1 MLQNL
6 FVSILVCIFAP
17 VKKKLIMCTSLV
29 SITPS
34 VKLLPS
40 NQGFGAD
47 INVPCGHCEECLQAK
62 RREYEFRFAYEFDRL
77 QKIGGRAIM
86 LLLSFNQEHV
96 AVVRPSDYGYHDTFN
111 KLPSFFRTFD
121 NDYLAIFKNRL
132 RKAAWKRWGKA
143 CYRFF
148 YAPEFGENSYN
159 NPHYHVIYFL
169 TPGVDENE
177 FYDMVRSIWHESMN
191 CGFVFPNY
199 KEHRAN
205 DGSVQRF
212 YYKVK
217 NGVMVQQPILV
228 RNLGGAA
235 MYCAKYV
242 TKQYL
247 LAGCA
252 DFLDWY
258 RSLPKVKR
266 NALRRFI
273 PRYSFSKSFGM
284 QCIERENLTNLES
297 LHKALTLGVV
307 PPYFHKSV
315 SLPKYILRALF
326 YDNVKL
332 GDVSPTTDKPL
343 YTALPSS
350 LLLDYTEKYE
360 YYKLASLRP
369 LAYQFLSVNK
379 DIDMTFEELS
389 KSFFIYHRYTCGS
402 TIDERFADYLFNKLH
417 PLEDSIIEVSGK
429 CLHVESELCR
439 DMFTG
444 NDTYVERFMSWLDDI
459 SHTNMADS
467 VKKAKYFYENREALL

>member
-1 MLQNL
+1 M
-6 FVSILVCIFAP
+6 
-17 VKKKLIMCTSLV
+17 
-29 SITPS
+29 
-34 VKLLPS
+34 
-40 NQGFGAD
+40 
-47 INVPCGHCEECLQAK
+47 PCGYCEECLQTK

-77 QKIGGRAIM
+77 HKIGGRAIM

-96 AVVRPSDYGYHDTFN
+96 AIVRPSDFGFHDTFN
-111 KLPSFFRTFD
+111 RLPIFFRSFD
-121 NDYLAIFKNRL
+121 NDYLATFKNRL
-132 RKAAWKRWGKA
+132 RKAAWKRWGRA

-159 NPHYHVIYFL
+159 NPHYHVIFFL
-169 TPGVDENE
+169 TPGVNEND
-177 FYDMVRSIWHESMN
+177 FYDLVRSIWYESMN
-191 CGFVFPNY
+191 CGFVFPNF
-199 KEHRAN
+199 KEHRSN
-205 DGSVQRF
+205 DGTVQRF

-252 DFLDWY
+252 DFIDWY
-258 RSLPKVKR
+258 RSCTKVQRK
-266 NALRRFI
+266 ALSRYI

-284 QCIERENLTNLES
+284 QCIERENLTDLEC

-326 YDNVKL
+326 YDNEKL
-332 GDVSPTTDKPL
+332 GDVSPTTGKML
-343 YTALPSS
+343 YTAVPSS
-350 LLLDYTEKYE
+350 LLLDYTSKYE
-360 YYKLASLRP
+360 YYKLVSLRP

-379 DIDMTFEELS
+379 DIDLSFDELC

-402 TIDERFADYLFNKLH
+402 SVDERFADYLFNKLH
-417 PLEDSIIEVSGK
+417 PLEDSIIELSGT
-429 CLHVESELCR
+429 CLHVESEICR
-439 DMFTG
+439 DVFLD
-444 NDTYVERFMSWLDDI
+444 NDNHVERFMSWLDDI

-467 VKKAKYFYENREALL
+467 VKKAKYFYENRESIL